1 MVVVEAWEAS
11 GRMPNA
17 GAECRDGVV
26 IWSVSHARRW
36 SGVGCTGGL
45 LRRAAALALG
55 RGPVERVRVCT
66 LEAELLGRQPQTK
79 QCLQCPPQAQDDSG
93 GSFEHP
99 RWSASHFPA
108 PPALE
113 ALPGAPRW
121 VILAQ
126 RQHPPAPLAG
136 SEPEAQ

>member
-17 GAECRDGVV
+17 GAECRGGVV

-36 SGVGCTGGL
+36 SGVGVQVASSVGL
-45 LRRAAALALG
+45 QLWLWAGVLWKEAGSALRRQSCWAGNPRRSNAC
-55 RGPVERVRVCT
+55 RG
-66 LEAELLGRQPQTK
+66 
-79 QCLQCPPQAQDDSG
+79 PPQALDDSG

-126 RQHPPAPLAG
+126 RQHPPAPLAC